1 MRLSGK
7 FQACLFVYEKIL
19 HAQKAPNPKQMT
31 FTLLEICACNKLLPL
46 LFSVCLILFCWLM
59 FACDVFFV
67 LAKSFRK
74 KKKKKKKKK
83 KTGLKLF

>member
-74 KKKKKKKKK
+74 KKTKTKN
-83 KTGLKLF
+83 TGLKLF

>member
-59 FACDVFFV
+59 FAFYVFFV
-67 LAKSFRK
+67 LSKYFRK
-74 KKKKKKKKK
+74 KKKKKTKQ
-83 KTGLKLF
+83 KTQGLKLF